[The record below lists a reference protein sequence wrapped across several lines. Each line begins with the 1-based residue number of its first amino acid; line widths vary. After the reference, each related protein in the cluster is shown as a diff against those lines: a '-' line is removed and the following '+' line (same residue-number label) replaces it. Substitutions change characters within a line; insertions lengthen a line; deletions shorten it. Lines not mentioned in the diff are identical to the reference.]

1 MALYTWLVGAL
12 AGFAMT
18 DVISGIQGVLSDI
31 TSEFSIANIGSIIA
45 IVLGAVVGLFLFWW
59 GVRWVVRKI
68 SAAFTKGKMS
78 V

>member
-1 MALYTWLVGAL
+1 MMDQVK
-12 AGFAMT
+12 AGIT
-18 DVISGIQGVLSDI
+18 SVLGDI
-31 TSEFSIANIGSIIA
+31 TAEFSIANIASIIG
-45 IVLGAVVGLFLFWW
+45 IVLASVVGLFLFWW

>member
-1 MALYTWLVGAL
+1 MPATMMDQVK
-12 AGFAMT
+12 AGIT
-18 DVISGIQGVLSDI
+18 SVLGDI
-31 TSEFSIANIGSIIA
+31 TAEFSIANIASIIG
-45 IVLGAVVGLFLFWW
+45 IVLASVVGLFLFWW